1 MRLPEPAAGRSRFD
15 FGAKVARAADLG
27 RVHFVAIGGAGV
39 SSVALAY
46 LQAGNIVTGSD
57 QRDSPTLNL
66 LRQGGAEVFVGHD
79 ASHLT
84 DADTV
89 IISGAVP
96 ETNPEVAAARRR
108 GIPVLHRAQGIAAL
122 GRDRDLVAV
131 AGANGKTTTSAMVV
145 AALAAGGRDPGYVIG
160 SPLVATGSSAA
171 LGSGPMVIEADESD
185 GSFVAYRPRVGIVT
199 NVMADHLDFFGT
211 FAGVQSA
218 FRAFVDS
225 VDLDGLLL
233 ANADDEGALAL
244 ARYAATRRSTLTWG
258 QSTEAD
264 VRLSDVQQS
273 GAHVEAT
280 LVWPAAERLGER
292 ASAGLERCGNEVSTS
307 LSVPMPGLHNM
318 QNAAGA
324 VVAAV
329 AGYGVRPEDASA
341 GLADFGGTRRRFEL
355 IGEAGGVRVID
366 DYAHNPAKV
375 AAVVRA
381 GRAAAKNQG
390 RVVVAFQPHLYSR
403 TRDFAADFAEGLRD
417 ADVVMVLDVY
427 GAREEPIA
435 GVGAH
440 TIVDLLRSPT
450 ILGSV
455 PLHEAAAILAEELR
469 PGDVMLT
476 VGAGDITTLAAAILR
491 RLQQGRARG

>member
-1 MRLPEPAAGRSRFD
+1 MSAPEPDLGRSRFD
-15 FGAKVARAADLG
+15 FAREVGCAADLG

-46 LQAGNIVTGSD
+46 LQAGSTVTGSD
-57 QRDSPTLNL
+57 QRDSPTLDL
-66 LRQGGAEVFVGHD
+66 LRQAGAEVFVGHD
-79 ASHLT
+79 ASHLAE
-84 DADTV
+84 ADTV

-96 ETNPEVAAARRR
+96 ETNSEVAAARRR

-122 GRDRDLVAV
+122 GCRRDVVAV

-145 AALAAGGRDPGYVIG
+145 AALTAGGCDPGYIIG

-211 FAGVQSA
+211 FAGVQGA

-225 VDLDGLLL
+225 IDPGGLLL
-233 ANADDEGALAL
+233 ANADDDGALAL
-244 ARYAATRRSTLTWG
+244 ARYAAARRRTLTWG
-258 QSTEAD
+258 ESSVAD
-264 VRLSDVQQS
+264 VRVRDVEQT
-273 GAHVEAT
+273 GARLTAT
-280 LVWPAAERLGER
+280 LIWPDSERLGDG
-292 ASAGLERCGNEVSTS
+292 AGAAFKPEGAEVSTR

-318 QNAAGA
+318 QNAVGA

-329 AGYGVRPEDASA
+329 TGYGVHPQDASA
-341 GLADFGGTRRRFEL
+341 GLADFSGTRRRFEL
-355 IGEAGGVRVID
+355 IGEIGGVRVID

-381 GRAAAKNQG
+381 GRAAVNGRG
-390 RVVVAFQPHLYSR
+390 RVVVAFQPHLFSR

-427 GAREEPIA
+427 GAREEPIV

-440 TIVDLLRSPT
+440 TIADLLESPV

-455 PLHEAAAILAEELR
+455 PLPEAAATFAEELR

-476 VGAGDITTLAAAILR
+476 VGAGDITTLAGSVLR
-491 RLQQGRARG
+491 ALQQQRANG